1 MNKTWLKVSAIAYA
15 LKNKTDYTENLSYQ
29 QVVEGLSCVAWI
41 NLSKTPWKTT
51 TKMDKAYYERVA
63 VWEPVVK
70 AQLQEIKPDIV
81 FYGNTWEASTINPI
95 EPDIPW
101 QTGFNVNE
109 TKYEYTSDG
118 GNKYR
123 IFISK
128 YRNTNKIL
136 VNGYHP
142 GLGNSS
148 QWQTEFIQEYMKNS

>member
-1 MNKTWLKVSAIAYA
+1 MYLIII
-15 LKNKTDYTENLSYQ
+15 KNNLIIS
-29 QVVEGLSCVAWI
+29 LATLVA
-41 NLSKTPWKTT
+41 
-51 TKMDKAYYERVA
+51 D
-63 VWEPVVK
+63 WEPVVK

-81 FYGNTWEASTINPI
+81 FYGNTWEASIINPI
-95 EPDIPW
+95 EPDISW

-109 TKYEYTSDG
+109 TKYEFTSDG